1 VSAMAFRV
9 KAGLK
14 AIILTVSRVFPAHMA
29 KHKHKHEEEEYAGPS
44 KSQLKRDSAALQDL
58 GRELAELGKE
68 RLAKVP
74 IDEDLRD
81 AVKDYQRFTAHEA
94 KRRQLQYIG
103 RLMRNV
109 DPEPVRAALDAFRG
123 VSAVET
129 ARMHKLEALRTR
141 LLEDEKTLHEIA
153 ERHPGVDLQQLRVMR
168 RNALKEKELNKPPR
182 AYRELFR
189 VLREL
194 ETGSAGS
201 EDFEDFDDESEAEE

>member
-1 VSAMAFRV
+1 
-9 KAGLK
+9 
-14 AIILTVSRVFPAHMA
+14 MA

-103 RLMRNV
+103 KLMRNV
-109 DPEPVRAALDAFRG
+109 DPAPIRAALDAFKG

-129 ARMHKLEALRTR
+129 AKMHRLENLRTK
-141 LLEDEKTLHEIA
+141 LIEDEKTLHDIA
-153 ERHPGVDLQQLRVMR
+153 VAHPGADLQQLRVLR
-168 RNALKEKELNKPPR
+168 RNAIKEKELNKPPR

-194 ETGSAGS
+194 EDGAG
-201 EDFEDFDDESEAEE
+201 EDADHEHDEAGDEE

>member
-1 VSAMAFRV
+1 MA
-9 KAGLK
+9 
-14 AIILTVSRVFPAHMA
+14 H
-29 KHKHKHEEEEYAGPS
+29 HKYHHDEEEDLGPS
-44 KSQLKRDSAALQDL
+44 KSAMKRASKALQDL
-58 GRELAELGKE
+58 GAELAELGKE

-153 ERHPGVDLQQLRVMR
+153 EKHPGVDLQQLRVMR

-182 AYRELFR
+182 AFRELFR

-194 ETGSAGS
+194 ETGGVDS
-201 EDFEDFDDESEAEE
+201 EDFDDESDEAEE

>member
-1 VSAMAFRV
+1 
-9 KAGLK
+9 
-14 AIILTVSRVFPAHMA
+14 MA

-44 KSQLKRDSAALQDL
+44 KSQLKRDSTALQDL

-153 ERHPGVDLQQLRVMR
+153 EKHPGVDLQQLRVMR

-182 AYRELFR
+182 AFRELFR
-189 VLREL
+189 ELRDLLAQDGEAPG
-194 ETGSAGS
+194 EEAGNGDGD
-201 EDFEDFDDESEAEE
+201 EGDDDHG

>member
-1 VSAMAFRV
+1 
-9 KAGLK
+9 
-14 AIILTVSRVFPAHMA
+14 MA
-29 KHKHKHEEEEYAGPS
+29 KHKYNPDEEFDGPS

-103 RLMRNV
+103 KLMRSV
-109 DPEPVRAALDAFRG
+109 DPEPIRAALDAFKG

-129 ARMHKLEALRTR
+129 AKMHRLENLRTK
-141 LLEDEKTLHEIA
+141 LLEDEKTLHGIA
-153 ERHPGVDLQQLRVMR
+153 EAHPGVDLQQLRVLR
-168 RNALKEKELNKPPR
+168 RNAIKEKEQNKPPR

-194 ETGSAGS
+194 EEGGVEAM
-201 EDFEDFDDESEAEE
+201 DFDDETGDEE

>member
-1 VSAMAFRV
+1 MA
-9 KAGLK
+9 
-14 AIILTVSRVFPAHMA
+14 H
-29 KHKHKHEEEEYAGPS
+29 HKYHHDDEEDFGPS
-44 KSQLKRDSAALQDL
+44 KSELKRASKALQDL
-58 GRELAELGKE
+58 GAELVELGKE

-109 DPEPVRAALDAFRG
+109 DPEPIRAALDAFKG

-129 ARMHKLEALRTR
+129 AKMHRLENLRTQ
-141 LLEDEKTLHEIA
+141 LLEDEKVLHTIA
-153 ERHPGVDLQQLRVMR
+153 ETYPGADLQQLRVLR
-168 RNALKEKELNKPPR
+168 RNALNEKEQNKPPR

-189 VLREL
+189 VLREID
-194 ETGSAGS
+194 EGATTPE
-201 EDFEDFDDESEAEE
+201 EDEEVEQ

>member
-1 VSAMAFRV
+1 
-9 KAGLK
+9 
-14 AIILTVSRVFPAHMA
+14 MA

-44 KSQLKRDSAALQDL
+44 KSQLKRDSTALQDL

-153 ERHPGVDLQQLRVMR
+153 EKHLGVDLQQLRVMR

>member
-1 VSAMAFRV
+1 MAFRV
-9 KAGLK
+9 EAGLK
-14 AIILTVSRVFPAHMA
+14 AIILPSQSTSRAQMA
-29 KHKHKHEEEEYAGPS
+29 KHKYSPDEEYDGPS
-44 KSQLKRDSAALQDL
+44 KSQLKRDSTALQDL

-103 RLMRNV
+103 KLMRNV
-109 DPEPVRAALDAFRG
+109 DPEPVRAALDAFKG

-129 ARMHKLEALRTR
+129 ARMHKLEALRTK
-141 LLEDEKTLHEIA
+141 LIEDEKTLHGIA
-153 ERHPGVDLQQLRVMR
+153 EAHPGVDLQQLRVLR
-168 RNALKEKELNKPPR
+168 RNAIKEKEANKPPR

-194 ETGSAGS
+194 EEGGAAAGS
-201 EDFEDFDDESEAEE
+201 EPFDEEHQAGDDA

>member
-1 VSAMAFRV
+1 
-9 KAGLK
+9 
-14 AIILTVSRVFPAHMA
+14 MA
-29 KHKHKHEEEEYAGPS
+29 KHKYSPDEEYDGPS
-44 KSQLKRDSAALQDL
+44 KSQLKRDSTALQDL

-103 RLMRNV
+103 KLMRNV
-109 DPEPVRAALDAFRG
+109 DPEPVRAALDAFKG

-129 ARMHKLEALRTR
+129 ARMHKLEALRTK
-141 LLEDEKTLHEIA
+141 LIEDEKTLHGIA
-153 ERHPGVDLQQLRVMR
+153 EAHPGVDLQQLRVLR
-168 RNALKEKELNKPPR
+168 RNAIKEKEANKPPR

-194 ETGSAGS
+194 QEGGAAAGS
-201 EDFEDFDDESEAEE
+201 GSFDEEAEAGDDA

>member
-1 VSAMAFRV
+1 MAQ
-9 KAGLK
+9 
-14 AIILTVSRVFPAHMA
+14 
-29 KHKHKHEEEEYAGPS
+29 HKYHHDEEEDLGPS
-44 KSQLKRDSAALQDL
+44 KSAMKRASKALQDL
-58 GRELAELGKE
+58 GAELAELGKE

-103 RLMRNV
+103 KLMRNV
-109 DPEPVRAALDAFRG
+109 DPEPIRAALDAFKG

-129 ARMHKLEALRTR
+129 AKMHRLENLRTR
-141 LLEDEKTLHEIA
+141 LLDDEKTLHTIA
-153 ERHPGVDLQQLRVMR
+153 EAHPGADLQQLRVLR
-168 RNALKEKELNKPPR
+168 RNAIKEKEQNKPPR

-194 ETGSAGS
+194 EEGGAGA
-201 EDFEDFDDESEAEE
+201 DDFDAESGDEE

>member
-1 VSAMAFRV
+1 
-9 KAGLK
+9 
-14 AIILTVSRVFPAHMA
+14 MA
-29 KHKHKHEEEEYAGPS
+29 KHKYNPDEEFDGPS

-103 RLMRNV
+103 KLMRSV
-109 DPEPVRAALDAFRG
+109 DPEPIRAALDAFKG

-129 ARMHKLEALRTR
+129 AKMHRLENLRTK
-141 LLEDEKTLHEIA
+141 LLEDEKTLHGIA
-153 ERHPGVDLQQLRVMR
+153 EAHPGVDLQQLRVLR
-168 RNALKEKELNKPPR
+168 RNAIKEKEQNKPPR

-194 ETGSAGS
+194 EEGGVEAT
-201 EDFEDFDDESEAEE
+201 DFDDEAGDEE

>member
-1 VSAMAFRV
+1 
-9 KAGLK
+9 
-14 AIILTVSRVFPAHMA
+14 MA
-29 KHKHKHEEEEYAGPS
+29 KHKYNPDEEFDGPS

-103 RLMRNV
+103 KLMRSV
-109 DPEPVRAALDAFRG
+109 DPEPIRAALDAFKG

-129 ARMHKLEALRTR
+129 AKMHRLEALRTK
-141 LLEDEKTLHEIA
+141 LLEDEKTLHRIA
-153 ERHPGVDLQQLRVMR
+153 EAHPGVDLQQLRVLR
-168 RNALKEKELNKPPR
+168 RNALKEKEQNKPPR

-194 ETGSAGS
+194 EEGGVDAAEFDEDAG
-201 EDFEDFDDESEAEE
+201 DDE

>member
-1 VSAMAFRV
+1 
-9 KAGLK
+9 
-14 AIILTVSRVFPAHMA
+14 MA
-29 KHKHKHEEEEYAGPS
+29 KHKYNPDEEFDGPS

-103 RLMRNV
+103 KLMRNV
-109 DPEPVRAALDAFRG
+109 DPEPIRAALDAFKG

-129 ARMHKLEALRTR
+129 AKMHRLENLRTK
-141 LLEDEKTLHEIA
+141 LLEDEKTLHGIA
-153 ERHPGVDLQQLRVMR
+153 EAHPGVDLQQLRVLR
-168 RNALKEKELNKPPR
+168 RNAIKEKEQNKPPR

-194 ETGSAGS
+194 EEGGADTADGDEQAG
-201 EDFEDFDDESEAEE
+201 DEV

>member
-1 VSAMAFRV
+1 MA
-9 KAGLK
+9 
-14 AIILTVSRVFPAHMA
+14 H
-29 KHKHKHEEEEYAGPS
+29 HKYHHDEEEDLGPS
-44 KSQLKRDSAALQDL
+44 KSAMKRASKALQDL
-58 GRELAELGKE
+58 GAELAELGKE

-109 DPEPVRAALDAFRG
+109 DPEPIRAALDAFKG

-129 ARMHKLEALRTR
+129 AKMHRLENMRTA
-141 LLEDEKTLHEIA
+141 LLEDEKFLHSIA
-153 ERHPGVDLQQLRVMR
+153 ECYPGADLQQLRVLR
-168 RNALKEKELNKPPR
+168 RNAIKEKEQNKPPR

-189 VLREL
+189 LLREI
-194 ETGSAGS
+194 EEGAATR
-201 EDFEDFDDESEAEE
+201 DDELEGEGEE

>member
-1 VSAMAFRV
+1 
-9 KAGLK
+9 
-14 AIILTVSRVFPAHMA
+14 MA
-29 KHKHKHEEEEYAGPS
+29 KHKYYPDEEDTGPS

-68 RLAKVP
+68 RLARVP

-109 DPEPVRAALDAFRG
+109 DPEPIRAALDAFKG

-129 ARMHKLEALRTR
+129 AKMHRLENLRTK
-141 LLEDEKTLHEIA
+141 LLEDEKTLHDIA
-153 ERHPGVDLQQLRVMR
+153 VAHPGADLQQLRVLR
-168 RNALKEKELNKPPR
+168 RNAIKEKELNKPPR
-182 AYRELFR
+182 AFRELFR

-194 ETGSAGS
+194 EDGGAPS
-201 EDFEDFDDESEAEE
+201 EAFDDEAGDEE

>member
-1 VSAMAFRV
+1 
-9 KAGLK
+9 
-14 AIILTVSRVFPAHMA
+14 MA
-29 KHKHKHEEEEYAGPS
+29 KHKYNPDEEFDGPS

-68 RLAKVP
+68 RLAKVR

-103 RLMRNV
+103 KLMRSV
-109 DPEPVRAALDAFRG
+109 DPEPIRAALDAFKG

-129 ARMHKLEALRTR
+129 AKMHRLENLRTK
-141 LLEDEKTLHEIA
+141 LLEDEKTLHGIA
-153 ERHPGVDLQQLRVMR
+153 EAHPGVDLQQLRVLR
-168 RNALKEKELNKPPR
+168 RNAIKEKEQNKPPR

-194 ETGSAGS
+194 EEGGAAT
-201 EDFEDFDDESEAEE
+201 EEFDDEAGDEE